1 METAEGSQG
10 ELMISDEVGE
20 EVKAEGSH
28 WWEWISTSTAN
39 EMGEEGVTCGIE
51 KVELEEI
58 EQANE
63 TGAESVTCGGV
74 EKAAAE
80 LDKMPTNQF
89 FDMYRGCIMS
99 RLSRLFFR
107 PCEDDCMSK

>member
-1 METAEGSQG
+1 METAEGSQC

-28 WWEWISTSTAN
+28 WWEWISTSAAN
-39 EMGEEGVTCGIE
+39 EMGEEGVTWCIE
-51 KVELEEI
+51 NAELEEI

-63 TGAESVTCGGV
+63 TGEESATCGGV
-74 EKAAAE
+74 EKASAE

-89 FDMYRGCIMS
+89 FDIYSGSIMS
-99 RLSRLFFR
+99 RLSRLFR

>member
-1 METAEGSQG
+1 MET
-10 ELMISDEVGE
+10 V
-20 EVKAEGSH
+20 EGSH
-28 WWEWISTSTAN
+28 WWEWISTSAAN
-39 EMGEEGVTCGIE
+39 EMGEEGACGIE

-63 TGAESVTCGGV
+63 TGEESVTCGGV

-89 FDMYRGCIMS
+89 FGIYHGSIMS
-99 RLSRLFFR
+99 RLYRLFR
-107 PCEDDCMSK
+107 PCEDDCSMSK